1 MAQGALRGVGGR
13 VARGGMAIAI
23 LLLLLLLLRVGAA
36 AAIAL
41 LLRAKVVAVRVAA
54 LGAGAVAA
62 AQAGGRGC
70 CLPRRAI
77 RGWRLRRGVG
87 VAQGGEEGK
96 RGCAR
101 GFDELGKAG
110 AGQAKKQAAHLFWR
124 NQVCKSL
131 PQA

>member
-1 MAQGALRGVGGR
+1 VAQGALRGVGGR

-23 LLLLLLLLRVGAA
+23 LLLLLLLRVGAA

-87 VAQGGEEGK
+87 VRGGK
-96 RGCAR
+96 RGVR
-101 GFDELGKAG
+101 E
-110 AGQAKKQAAHLFWR
+110 R
-124 NQVCKSL
+124 V
-131 PQA
+131 